1 MIQILVMKEAETM
14 NNDRDLEKIGVRFV
28 RMDGGLYGRFR
39 NDWLVDRA
47 TWHAVIRLKSD

>member
-1 MIQILVMKEAETM
+1 MIQILILVKKEAETM

-39 NDWLVDRA
+39 KDWIVDRA
-47 TWHAVIRLKSD
+47 TWHAVIR